1 MILEYQILELVV
13 DEFRWLVIIALYLVT
28 DDVYLVAYLL
38 LWINTTED
46 DVTQQVYRLVQMV
59 FQDSRI
65 EYRIFLIGKGIEV
78 TAHTLQTIQYLQGR
92 ALLSTLKSCMFA
104 EMSQPI
110 LTQRLLTGT
119 RIDADTTVDYL

>member
-13 DEFRWLVIIALYLVT
+13 DEFRWRVIIALYLVT

-78 TAHTLQTIQYLQGR
+78 ATHTLQTIQYLQGR
-92 ALLSTLKSCMFA
+92 ALLSTLKSCM
-104 EMSQPI
+104 
-110 LTQRLLTGT
+110 
-119 RIDADTTVDYL
+119 